1 MEIRVL
7 KYFLM
12 AAREE
17 NITRAAG
24 LLHVTQPTL
33 SRQLM
38 QLEEELGVKLFHRG
52 KYHITL
58 TDDGM
63 LLKRRAQEII
73 DLVEK
78 TEQEFSQDEG
88 ELTGEIAFGCG
99 ETRNMTFLSRR
110 MASFRELYPQVHYR
124 IYSTTAE
131 EIKERIEKGIL
142 DMGLLTEPVD
152 IGKYEFVRM
161 KEKEQWGVLVRQDDP
176 LAALAEVTPR
186 ELEKVPLLL
195 PWREEVQN
203 ELANWFG
210 DSFDRTD
217 IAGHYNLILNAAN
230 MVENRVGAAFCF
242 RMDNE
247 YQNLKFVPLSP
258 RLETGTVLAW
268 KKNQM
273 FSAAASA
280 FIQYVKHSV

>member
-1 MEIRVL
+1 M
-7 KYFLM
+7 
-12 AAREE
+12 
-17 NITRAAG
+17 
-24 LLHVTQPTL
+24 
-33 SRQLM
+33 
-38 QLEEELGVKLFHRG
+38 
-52 KYHITL
+52 
-58 TDDGM
+58 
-63 LLKRRAQEII
+63 
-73 DLVEK
+73 
-78 TEQEFSQDEG
+78 
-88 ELTGEIAFGCG
+88 
-99 ETRNMTFLSRR
+99 
-110 MASFRELYPQVHYR
+110 
-124 IYSTTAE
+124 
-131 EIKERIEKGIL
+131 
-142 DMGLLTEPVD
+142 
-152 IGKYEFVRM
+152 
-161 KEKEQWGVLVRQDDP
+161 
-176 LAALAEVTPR
+176 
-186 ELEKVPLLL
+186 PLLL